1 MTRGAARQIRAATLI
16 WMLAILLS
24 RLAGLLREMVIA
36 RMVGADGMT
45 DVYFAAFTLPDF
57 MNYLLAGGALSI
69 TFIPIFL
76 GILFEKKEDEAWS
89 VFATVFQVT
98 LGTLAILLVIAW
110 IGAPSLCRWLAAG
123 FDAEQQRLL
132 VRYTRILL
140 PAQLFFFAG
149 GLLGA
154 VQMARGRHGYYAAA
168 ALVYN
173 AGIILG
179 GLALGP
185 SLGMEGFCWGALAG
199 AFLGHGVLQVV
210 GAARAGM
217 RWVPRIDLNSPS
229 VRRWMAL
236 TLPLIIGQ
244 SILITDEW
252 MQRYFGSSLAPAS
265 ISWLNY
271 ARKLVLVLPAI
282 LGQASAVASFPVLS
296 RQVAEG
302 NFGAM
307 SATLSNGLRGAFV
320 FAGLGAI
327 LLIVLNREI
336 VQILFGRGAFT
347 TLDVLTTGRVLS
359 IMALAV
365 PALVLQSLLARGFY
379 AMSDT
384 RTPTIIGTVITVA
397 AFPLYG
403 LLARWFDDPTSG
415 VLARWFGDTTTG
427 HGMGHLGLAWAS
439 TLSLLVYGIA
449 TAWFLQRRL
458 DRHDPAAGRLL
469 PGRFLFR
476 SSLVLGATLL
486 ATALTR
492 GQVGHWLS
500 DMTLLPSLGRT
511 VLVGVIAL
519 GVFALSARL
528 ARLDEVLV
536 PIRGLAARFRR

>member
-1 MTRGAARQIRAATLI
+1 MTEGAQRQLRAATLI

-45 DVYFAAFTLPDF
+45 DVYFTAFTLPDF
-57 MNYLLAGGALSI
+57 LNYLLAGGALSI

-76 GILFEKKEDEAWS
+76 GFLVQKKEDEGWA
-89 VFATVFQVT
+89 VFSTVFHLT
-98 LGTLAILLVIAW
+98 LSTLSILIVLAW
-110 IGAPSLCRWLAAG
+110 IWASPLCRWLAAG
-123 FDAEQQRLL
+123 FDVEQQRLL

-154 VQMARGRHGYYAAA
+154 VQMARGRHTYYAAA

-179 GLALGP
+179 GIWLGP
-185 SLGMEGFCWGALAG
+185 RLGMEGFCWGALAG

-210 GAARAGM
+210 GAAQAGM
-217 RWVPRIDLNSPS
+217 RLLPRIDLNSPA
-229 VRRWMAL
+229 VRRWMIL

-252 MQRYFGSSLAPAS
+252 MQRYFGSSLPPAS

-282 LGQASAVASFPVLS
+282 LGQATAVASFPVLS

-302 NFGAM
+302 NYGAM
-307 SATLSNGLRGAFV
+307 SATLSNGLRRAFV
-320 FAGLGAI
+320 FAGLGAVV
-327 LLIVLNREI
+327 LIVLNREI
-336 VQILFGRGAFT
+336 VQILFGRGAFSS
-347 TLDVLTTGRVLS
+347 LDVLTTGRVLS

-365 PALVLQSLLARGFY
+365 PALVVQSLLARGYY

-384 RTPTIIGTVITVA
+384 RTPTLIGTLITLA

-403 LLARWFDDPTSG
+403 F
-415 VLARWFGDTTTG
+415 LARWFGDPTVDRG
-427 HGMGHLGLAWAS
+427 GGHLGLAWAS
-439 TLSLLVYGIA
+439 TISLLLYVWV
-449 TAWFLQRRL
+449 TAHFLQRRL
-458 DRHDPAAGRLL
+458 DRQQPRIARLL
-469 PGRFLFR
+469 PIRFLFR
-476 SSLVLGATLL
+476 SSLVLGATMLVAVL
-486 ATALTR
+486 VR
-492 GQVGHWLS
+492 GQVGRWLS
-500 DMTLLPSLGRT
+500 ELTLLASIGRAL
-511 VLVGVIAL
+511 LVGSIVL
-519 GVFALSARL
+519 GAFVLL
-528 ARLDEVLV
+528 ARVAKLEEASA
-536 PIRGLAARFRR
+536 PERALARIFRR